1 MSAHAAITH
10 SARDTSKKP
19 ITRSLRGAALWVP
32 AAIGISAPAPH
43 TAASSAA
50 TQLANAAYTMSHKV
64 LYVVDHVSE
73 SSPTSLRTSAFG
85 VPTRA
90 GDAPGV
96 DHTRS
101 RRNVQKSVAA
111 ETVGK
116 RRWMMT

>member
-43 TAASSAA
+43 AAATSAA
-50 TQLANAAYTMSHKV
+50 TQLTNAAYTMSQKV
-64 LYVVDHVSE
+64 LYVDHVSE